1 VFLGATQFKE
11 GRFNAW
17 GTLLAVTVLGV
28 GTTGLGL
35 AGAAPWTGSM
45 FTGVVLITALAVTGV
60 QRRSGVAA
68 RRWRLVG
75 RRSTASAD
83 PPQDGPRARG
93 EGAALD
99 IELDLRSDDLLNER
113 A

>member
-1 VFLGATQFKE
+1 
-11 GRFNAW
+11 
-17 GTLLAVTVLGV
+17 V

-45 FTGVVLITALAVTGV
+45 FTGVVLITALAVTGL

-68 RRWRLVG
+68 RRWRLVS
-75 RRSTASAD
+75 RRRAASPD
-83 PPQDGPRARG
+83 PPPDGPRDRT
-93 EGAALD
+93 ETALD
-99 IELDLRSDDLLNER
+99 VGLGLRSDDLLNER